1 MKNNFM
7 AFENGF
13 FVFAQVFLAG
23 CRCFLFVKKYFDV
36 CLVYYMLA
44 VFGDIAS

>member
-1 MKNNFM
+1 M
-7 AFENGF
+7 A

-23 CRCFLFVKKYFDV
+23 CRCFCLLKKNFDV

-44 VFGDIAS
+44 VFGDIVS